1 LAAQSL
7 PRPVLD
13 REIPLNVT
21 KNEAYASGVSWAAVA
36 GGAFV
41 AAALSLILLSLGTG
55 LGFSALSPWSNNG
68 ASAAAI
74 GTGAIVW
81 LILTQILASALGGY
95 LGGRLRTKWTGV
107 HSDEVYFRDTAHG
120 LLVWAVAMVITAG
133 FLASSAASFAGTQ
146 KIVATTGSIQES
158 SIDPTGYFVDML
170 LRGNG
175 SPIEKPDGSERAEVS
190 RIFTHDLH
198 QGALPSGDQS
208 YLVQLVSAR
217 TGLNASDGEKR
228 VTEVFGEAQDSADR
242 VRKAI
247 AHLSLWL
254 FVALLSGAFCAS
266 YAGTIGGKQ
275 RDHVLA

>member
-1 LAAQSL
+1 
-7 PRPVLD
+7 
-13 REIPLNVT
+13 
-21 KNEAYASGVSWAAVA
+21 VSWAAVA

-55 LGFSALSPWSNNG
+55 LGFSAVSPWSNSG

-74 GTGAIVW
+74 GSGAIVW
-81 LILTQILASALGGY
+81 LILTQVLASALGGY
-95 LGGRLRTKWTGV
+95 LGGRLRTKWAGV
-107 HSDEVYFRDTAHG
+107 HTDEVYFRDTAHG
-120 LLVWAVAMVITAG
+120 LLVWAVGMVITAG
-133 FLASSAASFAGTQ
+133 FLASSAASFADAQ
-146 KIVATTGSIQES
+146 KSAAATSPTQES
-158 SIDPTGYFVDML
+158 AIDPTAYFVDTL

-175 SPIEKPDGSERAEVS
+175 SAIEKQDGSERAEVS

-208 YLVQLVSAR
+208 YLAQLVSAR
-217 TGLNASDGEKR
+217 TGLNAADAEKR
-228 VTEVFGEAQDSADR
+228 VTEVFGEAQESTDR

-275 RDHVLA
+275 RDHVPV